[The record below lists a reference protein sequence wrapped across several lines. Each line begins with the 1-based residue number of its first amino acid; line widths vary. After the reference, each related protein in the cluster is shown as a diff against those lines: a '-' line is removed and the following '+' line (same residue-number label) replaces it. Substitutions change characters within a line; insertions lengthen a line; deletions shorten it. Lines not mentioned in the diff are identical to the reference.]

1 MDRAPAE
8 QNVKLSAE
16 VEPFIPQKKNLDAFV
31 LPMALPTDNGSV
43 SGVEPTP
50 IPSYLITCYPF
61 VQENQSNR
69 QFPLYNNDIR
79 WQQPSPSPTG
89 PYLAYPI
96 LSAQPPVSTEYTY
109 YQLMPAPCAQV
120 MGFYH
125 PFPTPYSST
134 FQAANTVN
142 AITTECTERPNQLG
156 QPFPLSSHRSRNGN
170 RGPVVPKPQL
180 LQQHIKNSDLFQ
192 LTL

>member
-1 MDRAPAE
+1 M
-8 QNVKLSAE
+8 
-16 VEPFIPQKKNLDAFV
+16 
-31 LPMALPTDNGSV
+31 
-43 SGVEPTP
+43 
-50 IPSYLITCYPF
+50 SYCLFCFNITLGCQQIVF
-61 VQENQSNR
+61 SLVWFCR

-170 RGPVVPKPQL
+170 RGPVVPKVSGHTLCIVFKCNISVVNTSIGNL
-180 LQQHIKNSDLFQ
+180 LLVPLAFNA
-192 LTL
+192 